1 MRAGIRWLA
10 AALCASATVAV
21 AHHSVAAYDLS
32 RAVNASGT
40 VKEFFWT
47 SPHSF
52 LELMVST
59 SSGGTELWTLETGTP
74 NSNARA
80 GWRKDSIK
88 PGDRIQVTFSPIKN
102 GSLHGLLRTLVLPDG
117 KVLRGD
123 GESIAKSV
131 KPADGAPSDQPGN
144 N

>member
-1 MRAGIRWLA
+1 VRTGIRLLA
-10 AALCASATVAV
+10 AMLGASATVAL

-32 RAVNASGT
+32 RVVEKSGT

-52 LELMVST
+52 LELVVPI

-88 PGDRIQVTFSPIKN
+88 PGDRIKVTFSPIKN
-102 GSLHGLLRTLVLPDG
+102 GTFHGLLRTLVLPDG

-131 KPADGAPSDQPGN
+131 KPADVASSDQPGN